1 MKEKLEMA
9 LAFAKEHGLRFVEVE
24 GIKIYVP
31 DDAVIGEVPEV
42 SADELMKPVG
52 PFDDLSEE
60 EILFYATPYFEELQ
74 AMKAQQKERKER
86 PNE

>member
-1 MKEKLEMA
+1 MKEKLKMA
-9 LAFAKEHGLRFVEVE
+9 LEFAKENGLRFVEVE

-31 DDAVIGEVPEV
+31 EDQVIGDVPEI
-42 SADELMKPVG
+42 SADDLMKPVG

-74 AMKAQQKERKER
+74 AKKAMQKERKER